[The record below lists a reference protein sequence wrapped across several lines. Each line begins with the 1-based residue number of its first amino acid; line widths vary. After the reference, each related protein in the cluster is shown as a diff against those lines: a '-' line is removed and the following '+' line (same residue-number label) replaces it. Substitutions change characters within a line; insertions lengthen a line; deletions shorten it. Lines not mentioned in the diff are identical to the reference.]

1 MYSKVGYR
9 IPPEHRTFFSK
20 TTDDVLSL
28 GNQLDKELTE
38 FSKLFQKNDQEQKG
52 NRKRMA
58 ELLTENFKLKKRV
71 EEYESEEMDD
81 SLISSQEVVPTN
93 SRPSDQGATGGS
105 QQGLDDSLISSQEV
119 VQRPCDQDAAVR
131 SQQGQETQE

>member
-1 MYSKVGYR
+1 MKVNTFTVIAVKLFQVTNCFLLSRITKMDRMSTGVDKTRKLNYRVYSKVCYR
-9 IPPEHRTFFSK
+9 IPPEHRTIFSK

-71 EEYESEEMDD
+71 E
-81 SLISSQEVVPTN
+81 
-93 SRPSDQGATGGS
+93 
-105 QQGLDDSLISSQEV
+105 
-119 VQRPCDQDAAVR
+119 
-131 SQQGQETQE
+131 